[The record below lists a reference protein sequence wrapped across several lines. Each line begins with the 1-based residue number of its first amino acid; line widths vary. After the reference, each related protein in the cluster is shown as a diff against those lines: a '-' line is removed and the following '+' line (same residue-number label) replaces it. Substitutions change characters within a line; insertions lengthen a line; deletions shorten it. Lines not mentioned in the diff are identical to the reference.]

1 MNLANEKRSAMELI
15 RRYVLF
21 LVGLFVASMG
31 VAFSTK
37 AGLGTSPVASV
48 PYSVSLVNDRL
59 SFGGWLNLLSLIQ
72 IIIQVIL
79 MKGKCNYLEI
89 SVQTVLAFVYGYLTN
104 LSVWLIRNICVTSYT
119 ARFAFMLL
127 GCAILALGIWIQL
140 KGAVAML
147 PGEAMNRAIS
157 KVSGFR
163 YENVKIFFDI
173 LYITVSSVICLIF
186 IGKLKGVREGSIIAA
201 VLVGSIIKLYNKAFD
216 KYFVKQ
222 K

>member
-1 MNLANEKRSAMELI
+1 M
-15 RRYVLF
+15 
-21 LVGLFVASMG
+21 
-31 VAFSTK
+31 
-37 AGLGTSPVASV
+37 
-48 PYSVSLVNDRL
+48 
-59 SFGGWLNLLSLIQ
+59 
-72 IIIQVIL
+72 
-79 MKGKCNYLEI
+79 
-89 SVQTVLAFVYGYLTN
+89 YGYLTN